1 MGSGP
6 DIRLGSVEADGVQ
19 EVPAALFLEHLQQLA
34 NPVLHALHELDA
46 LAQVAD
52 EERSSVASLWVS
64 RLFTLTTCTGWQVS
78 CSLEVVSSTTWSYTR
93 SPQVRMRSKGFLQ
106 SWNLSGLGL
115 ILFFPASGP
124 SEQEQT

>member
-78 CSLEVVSSTTWSYTR
+78 CSLVLISSTT
-93 SPQVRMRSKGFLQ
+93 
-106 SWNLSGLGL
+106 
-115 ILFFPASGP
+115 
-124 SEQEQT
+124 